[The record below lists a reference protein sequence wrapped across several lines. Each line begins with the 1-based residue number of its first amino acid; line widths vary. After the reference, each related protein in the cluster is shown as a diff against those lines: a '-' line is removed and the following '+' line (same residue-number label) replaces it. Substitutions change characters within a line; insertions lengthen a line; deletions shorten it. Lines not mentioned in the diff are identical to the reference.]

1 MSFLFPSNC
10 HQVVKYMTSVKFF
23 LNIRIISYKVL
34 TIRNVSY
41 IFVSFLNKSIIMSK
55 LRPTES
61 ELEILQILW
70 RKGASTV
77 RDINDLLNL
86 RRDVG
91 YTTTL
96 KFMQIMN
103 EKGLVIRDTAAK
115 VHIYKAAVK
124 ENETKNHL
132 MEDFINVTFQGSAMN
147 LVMQAL
153 GNSKSS
159 PEELKELKTLI
170 DQIENNS

>member
-1 MSFLFPSNC
+1 MA
-10 HQVVKYMTSVKFF
+10 SVKFF
-23 LNIRIISYKVL
+23 LNIRILSYKVL
-34 TIRNVSY
+34 AIRKASY
-41 IFVSFLNKSIIMSK
+41 IFVSFLNVNFNMSK

-103 EKGLVIRDTAAK
+103 EKGLVIRDTTTK
-115 VHIYKAAVK
+115 VHIYMAAVK
-124 ENETKNHL
+124 ENETKNNL
-132 MEDFINVTFQGSAMN
+132 MEAFINVTFQGSAMN

-159 PEELKELKTLI
+159 PEELKELKSLI
-170 DQIENNS
+170 DQIENNT

>member
-1 MSFLFPSNC
+1 
-10 HQVVKYMTSVKFF
+10 
-23 LNIRIISYKVL
+23 
-34 TIRNVSY
+34 
-41 IFVSFLNKSIIMSK
+41 
-55 LRPTES
+55 
-61 ELEILQILW
+61 
-70 RKGASTV
+70 
-77 RDINDLLNL
+77 
-86 RRDVG
+86 
-91 YTTTL
+91 
-96 KFMQIMN
+96 MN

-159 PEELKELKTLI
+159 PEELKELKSLI

>member
-103 EKGLVIRDTAAK
+103 EKGLVIRDTTTK
-115 VHIYKAAVK
+115 VHIYMAAVK
-124 ENETKNHL
+124 ENETKNNL
-132 MEDFINVTFQGSAMN
+132 MEAFINVTFQGSAMN

-159 PEELKELKTLI
+159 PEELKELKSLI
-170 DQIENNS
+170 DQIENNT